1 MSRRSKRFHRQ
12 EKHKHHGPPWGH
24 AAAPAQKSRGG
35 PKGRALL
42 IGAAVVVVAVV
53 LYAVSGGSERKGE
66 TAAVSSTNSAPS
78 TPPSPAMSLLS
89 ATAEVASVAAGTGPK
104 IVFATPVFDFGQ
116 IKGGEVVKHTYVFTN
131 VGGAMLEVSN
141 VQASCGCTT
150 AGEWTRQVESGKTG
164 SIPIQ
169 FASGNFSGVVGKT
182 ITVTCNDP
190 NQPAVVLLIKG
201 TIWKPIDVTPQY
213 AVLSMTSETASNAT
227 AVRIVNNEE
236 APLTLSTPESSNPA
250 FRVELTTNQAGK
262 EFQMIVKTVA
272 PLPVGQVQGQ
282 ITLKTSS
289 TNMPVINV
297 IAWANVQPALTVAP
311 AQITLPVIQVGNPP
325 PATVSIRYT
334 GTNALALSEAVVN
347 AKGVEVELKEFQP
360 GRYFTVTVNFPGGF
374 EIPQGEKV
382 ELSVKSNHPQFPVI
396 KVPVIEPPR
405 PASLFDPLGR
415 PAVPTPPKQ

>member
-1 MSRRSKRFHRQ
+1 
-12 EKHKHHGPPWGH
+12 
-24 AAAPAQKSRGG
+24 
-35 PKGRALL
+35 
-42 IGAAVVVVAVV
+42 
-53 LYAVSGGSERKGE
+53 
-66 TAAVSSTNSAPS
+66 
-78 TPPSPAMSLLS
+78 
-89 ATAEVASVAAGTGPK
+89 
-104 IVFATPVFDFGQ
+104 
-116 IKGGEVVKHTYVFTN
+116 
-131 VGGAMLEVSN
+131 
-141 VQASCGCTT
+141 
-150 AGEWTRQVESGKTG
+150 
-164 SIPIQ
+164 
-169 FASGNFSGVVGKT
+169 
-182 ITVTCNDP
+182 ITVTCNDT
-190 NQPAVVLLIKG
+190 NQPAVVLQLKG
-201 TIWKPIDVTPQY
+201 NVWRPIEVMPQMAILNVTAESPS
-213 AVLSMTSETASNAT
+213 AAT
-227 AVRIVNNEE
+227 TVRIVNNEE
-236 APLTLSTPESSNPA
+236 APLTLSTPTSSNPA

-334 GTNALALSEAVVN
+334 GTNALALSEAAVN

-382 ELSVKSNHPQFPVI
+382 ELSVKSNHPQFPMI

-405 PASLFDPLGR
+405 PASLLDPLGR
-415 PAVPTPPKQ
+415 PAAALSPDG